1 MSSSGATV
9 AAAASSSSS
18 SPSTMASSM
27 LSWCGTARTVT
38 VTTPSIYMQ
47 PCPGWIGWSM
57 EEVYGSFGDR
67 ELGTICRRGCIDG
80 TNKFYFALW
89 I

>member
-1 MSSSGATV
+1 M

-18 SPSTMASSM
+18 ASMASSM
-27 LSWCGTARTVT
+27 LSQSGTARTVT

-47 PCPGWIGWSM
+47 PRPGWIGWSFG
-57 EEVYGSFGDR
+57 EVYGSFGDR
-67 ELGTICRRGCIDG
+67 ELGIICRGGCIDG
-80 TNKFYFALW
+80 KNEMYFALC